1 MPYHLYKSNTR
12 RQSWKSLTRNR
23 IKSRK
28 KAYVACDTS
37 RFCRDSNPHSRGR
50 FRVFELY
57 AVRRRRCCA
66 MRRRVQGTRP
76 AGNER
81 NASLTNATVERNPQG
96 TPFPR
101 RSAPPYIPL
110 AICAASATLLY
121 TSFIFASR
129 LLPPVASFTAA
140 SRNGVTS
147 LPCMPFA
154 PASCMALSITPFM

>member
-101 RSAPPYIPL
+101 RSAPPISRLPSALRALHYYIRALYSPQGSCRL
-110 AICAASATLLY
+110 WLPSPPRAGTALLLY
-121 TSFIFASR
+121 RVCPSPR
-129 LLPPVASFTAA
+129 PPVWHY
-140 SRNGVTS
+140 
-147 LPCMPFA
+147 L
-154 PASCMALSITPFM
+154 